1 MNLKTYFCLS
11 LTSLTC
17 LINVSCNTKKGNTN
31 YDSHVA
37 ASDSVK
43 FLKVADASAFLPSW
57 SSDNTLIYQ
66 WIAEPDML
74 HPANGIS
81 SQRNEILLY
90 TQQFLVTVD
99 FRTLKLVSQLAVA
112 LPQVSGDG
120 LRVTFTL
127 RKEPVWDNGQP
138 LSVDDVI
145 FTAKAQKCPFTDNP
159 NYKPYWNNLKTIEKD
174 SINPQKFTA
183 IMKEPY
189 MHNVAFWG
197 DYPIMQR
204 TFYDPENLL
213 SKFSFEE
220 LDNLKTDAVKQ
231 KALQQWANN
240 FNDAKY
246 GREPQ
251 FLTGLGPYKISSWE
265 AGQTLTLERKE
276 NYWARGSENL
286 FETCYPAKI
295 IFKVN
300 RDANSQMLEFKSQ
313 ADDASSTLG
322 TKTLLDL
329 QTDSSFNAN
338 YHSQFVDTYF
348 YTYAGMNTRPD
359 GIKHKKIFTDKNVRR
374 AIALLFP
381 VDEIN
386 KIVNHGMNKRVCSP
400 VSFLKPDYNRSLKII
415 VNDKETAATLLAA
428 AGWKDTDNDNVLDKT
443 IDGEKIKFEFNLN
456 YLTTQAEWKDMATMI
471 ADALYNA
478 GIKANL
484 NPLDYPVFIG
494 NARAHDFDMMLASW
508 GQSALPEDFTQVWHT
523 ESWTTNGSNF
533 TGFGNAQ
540 TDALIDSVKK
550 TMNDDVRN
558 ELSKKF
564 QQAVHDE
571 QPMVFLFA
579 SLRRTVVHKRF
590 GNVEMYFER
599 PGLLLN
605 NCRLLSVTSSSVSA
619 TQ

>member
-240 FNDAKY
+240 FNDEKY
-246 GREPQ
+246 GRDPQ

-415 VNDKETAATLLAA
+415 VNDKEMAATLLAA

-478 GIKANL
+478 GIKVNL

>member
-174 SINPQKFTA
+174 STNPQKFTA

-204 TFYDPENLL
+204 TFYDPENVL

-220 LDNLKTDAVKQ
+220 LDNPKTDAVKQ

-533 TGFGNAQ
+533 TGFGNAE